1 MNQTISNIWSGTKK
15 GLKWI
20 AIQYAVIVG
29 LALLYYLGLCV
40 YSFFVDAT
48 IREILMQNH
57 LVGHSFYTWQTGLC
71 IAIPIY
77 TLLFGWWNAL
87 FPGRKHW
94 WTYVLP
100 WLVLMVIFLLT
111 VVSARSWQFSMISAD
126 EYLLGGW
133 LAPLFGIAVQSIQRL
148 LHFFQ
153 S

>member
-1 MNQTISNIWSGTKK
+1 MSVIKTICSGTKR

-40 YSFFVDAT
+40 YSIFVDAT
-48 IREILMQNH
+48 VREILMLH
-57 LVGHSFYTWQTGLC
+57 PLGGHSFYTWQNGIC
-71 IAIPIY
+71 MAIPIY
-77 TLLFGWWNAL
+77 TLLFGWWNDL
-87 FPGRKHW
+87 FPERKHW

-100 WLVLMVIFLLT
+100 WLVLMVVFLLT
-111 VVSARSWQFSMISAD
+111 VVSARSWQFSVISID

-148 LHFFQ
+148 LHSFQ